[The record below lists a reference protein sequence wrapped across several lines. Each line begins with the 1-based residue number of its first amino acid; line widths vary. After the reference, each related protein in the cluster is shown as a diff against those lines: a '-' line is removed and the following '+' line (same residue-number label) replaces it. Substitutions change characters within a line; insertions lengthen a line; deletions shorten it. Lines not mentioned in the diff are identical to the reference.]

1 MTLRFL
7 ETLQRAHAASPTA
20 ARHAR
25 FAGDATLRALRD
37 RLLAVAGPALDRGL
51 RLHVLV
57 DPVLVDPLKT
67 AAGRDQAIDVPLAAH
82 ADAPVRAPYLL
93 ALGDMGR
100 DDRVDLALDLG
111 FAEATRHPER
121 ETRGSTI
128 CAFVACP
135 PADAARVAGALADV
149 ARRRAA
155 SRGQRLL
162 RLWEPRVFEH
172 LVPLLSGPA
181 LRELTADSAGW
192 WWIGRDGALASR
204 REAAGDT
211 GRGWASSDVVDTL
224 ASIGAINGV
233 LNALQ
238 DAAVASDRLPPTST
252 LLALLARARM
262 QWGLADDFELIQFAL
277 YGVLVRADFDGDAE
291 VRAAMAAARERGES
305 CIDALASFD
314 ESHWEQRHDV

>member
-1 MTLRFL
+1 M
-7 ETLQRAHAASPTA
+7 
-20 ARHAR
+20 
-25 FAGDATLRALRD
+25 
-37 RLLAVAGPALDRGL
+37 DRGL

-57 DPVLVDPLKT
+57 DPVLVDPLK
-67 AAGRDQAIDVPLAAH
+67 AVVGREHAIEVPLAAH
-82 ADAPVRAPYLL
+82 AEAPVRAPYLL
-93 ALGDMGR
+93 ALGDVGR
-100 DDRVDLALDLG
+100 DETIELALDLG

-135 PADAARVAGALADV
+135 PADAARIAGALADG

-155 SRGQRLL
+155 SRQQRFL
-162 RLWEPRVFEH
+162 RLWDPRVFER
-172 LVPLLSGPA
+172 LMPLLSGPA

-204 REAAGDT
+204 AAVAHDG
-211 GRGWASSDVVDTL
+211 GNGWASPDVADTL
-224 ASIGAINGV
+224 ASTGAINGV

-238 DAAVASDRLPPTST
+238 DAAVACDRLPSTST
-252 LLALLARARM
+252 ILALLERARM
-262 QWGLADDFELIQFAL
+262 QWGLLDDFELIQFAL

-291 VRAAMAAARERGES
+291 VRAAMAAARKRGES